1 MVFFFLKTKSLNTE
15 LKHLLILSTFPSQL
29 YLVVFVIHS

>member
-1 MVFFFLKTKSLNTE
+1 MAFFFLEIKSLNTE
-15 LKHLLILSTFPSQL
+15 LKYLLILSTFPLQL